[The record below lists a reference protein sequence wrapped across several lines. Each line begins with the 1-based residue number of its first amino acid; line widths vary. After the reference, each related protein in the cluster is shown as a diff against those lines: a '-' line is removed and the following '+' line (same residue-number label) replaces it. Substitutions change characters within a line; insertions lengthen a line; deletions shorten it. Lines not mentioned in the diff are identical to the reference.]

1 MSGASRSAVAVSM
14 KRGSLFRLS
23 PPEKCVLSDAG
34 VQVAPRAGVVAIS
47 DWLVAV
53 CTRFFNVIA
62 AAV

>member
-1 MSGASRSAVAVSM
+1 M
-14 KRGSLFRLS
+14 
-23 PPEKCVLSDAG
+23 LSDAG